1 MEQLNNIQL
10 QAATHL
16 YGSSLILA
24 GAGSGKTRVL
34 TYKIA
39 NLIMS
44 GISPQRIMALTFTN
58 KAAKEMK
65 ERIAAII
72 GKDQANLV
80 KMGTFHSVF
89 SKILRFEAHAIGKN
103 SFFSIYD
110 EADSKATI
118 KDICKSLSLDTDIYK
133 PSKIKARISMA
144 KNNMISAKEYCSNP
158 QILEDDI
165 KNKLQYLGEIYT
177 RYEKKLLLANAM
189 DFDDLLLQMFNMLK
203 DNYSIR
209 EHYEDEFDAVLVDE
223 FQDTNSVQMQIL
235 MMLTQRRDN
244 LTVVG
249 DDAQSIYSFRGA
261 NINNILQFQQFYP
274 KAAVFKLGQNY
285 RSTQT
290 IVAAANSLI
299 QRNQNQIHKDVFSMG
314 DNGDKL
320 HYLSFWTDKSEA
332 DYVARSISYLHK
344 VEMCNFSDITILY
357 RNNAISRAFEEY
369 LLKMKIPYK
378 VHGGISFFQRKDIK
392 DILSVF
398 KLVCNLCDDEAF
410 ARIANFPPRGIGSK
424 TIEAIKNAAEKN
436 DKCMFVVA
444 SEPDFFDVNCNKG
457 TKQRLKDF
465 CDKIQNIVCNEDQIE
480 ADEMADTILE
490 ELGIYEYINQGTE
503 DDAAKNTYINQL
515 FDSVQSFVAERKDEN
530 RKDEVFLHNYIQDV
544 ALLTSED
551 LGSPEDAVN
560 LMTVHASKGL
570 EFKTVYVVGLEEN
583 IFPSEKS
590 SQDVWSLEEER
601 RLLYVAITRA
611 EKHCFLTNSARRWLY
626 GEQHK
631 NKPSRFLQDIDPR
644 YIETID
650 PYADD
655 EEKNDEEIQGYF
667 D

>member
-1 MEQLNNIQL
+1 MEDLNSIQQ
-10 QAATHL
+10 QAATLL

-39 NLIMS
+39 NLVMS
-44 GISPQRIMALTFTN
+44 GVSPQRIMALTFTN

-65 ERIAAII
+65 ERIATII
-72 GKDQANLV
+72 GKDQASMI

-89 SKILRFEAHAIGKN
+89 SKILRFEAHAVGKN

-110 EADSKATI
+110 EADSIAAI
-118 KDICKSLSLDTDIYK
+118 KDICKSLSLDSEVYK
-133 PSKIKARISMA
+133 PSKIKARISIA
-144 KNNMISAKEYCSNP
+144 KNNMLTAQNYCSNP
-158 QILEDDI
+158 QIFKEDI
-165 KNKLQYLGEIYT
+165 KNKLQYLGEIYK

-189 DFDDLLLQMFNMLK
+189 DFDDLLLQMFNLLK

-209 EHYEDEFDAVLVDE
+209 QHYEDEFDAVLVDE

-235 MMLTQRRDN
+235 IMLTQRRDN

-261 NINNILQFQQFYP
+261 NINNILLFKQFYP
-274 KAAVFKLGQNY
+274 NAAVFKLGQNY

-299 QRNQNQIHKDVFSMG
+299 QCNQNQIQKDVFSQG
-314 DNGDKL
+314 EKGDKI
-320 HYLSFWTDKSEA
+320 HYLSFWTDKNEA
-332 DYVARSISYLHK
+332 DYVARSIYFLHRA
-344 VEMCNFSDITILY
+344 EMCNFSDITVLY

-369 LLKMKIPYK
+369 FMKMKIPYK
-378 VHGGISFFQRKDIK
+378 IHGGLSFYQRRDIK
-392 DILSVF
+392 NILSVF
-398 KLVCNLCDDEAF
+398 KLICNLCDDEAF
-410 ARIANFPPRGIGSK
+410 TRIANFPPRGIGSK
-424 TIEAIKNAAEKN
+424 TIDAIKIAAEKN

-444 SEPDFFDVNCNKG
+444 SEPDFFDVNCNKAS
-457 TKQRLKDF
+457 KQRLKDF
-465 CDKIQNIVCNEDQIE
+465 CNKIQNLVCNEDQMQ
-480 ADEMADTILE
+480 ADEMADNILN
-490 ELGIYEYINQGTE
+490 ELGIYEWINQGTE
-503 DDAAKNTYINQL
+503 DDAAKYTYINEL
-515 FDSVQSFVAERKDEN
+515 FDSIQSYVEERKDEN
-530 RKDEVFLHNYIQDV
+530 RKDEVFLHNYLQDV

-551 LGSPEDAVN
+551 IDNTEDAVN
-560 LMTVHASKGL
+560 LMTIHASKGL
-570 EFKTVYVVGLEEN
+570 EFQTVYIVGLEEN

-590 SQDVWSLEEER
+590 SHDVWSLEEER

-626 GEQHK
+626 GEEHK
-631 NKPSRFLQDIDPR
+631 NKPSRFIQDIDTK
-644 YIETID
+644 YLETID
-650 PYADD
+650 PYAEN
-655 EEKNDEEIQGYF
+655 EEKNDEAIQGCF